1 MLNSIFNHI
10 SVLKKGLDA
19 SWTKHEVIANNIANN
34 DTPGFKSSR
43 VDFESIFKEALSD
56 DGFVGKKT
64 NEKHIDIGKSA
75 DLDNLNPIITKNT
88 ETSMRLDGN
97 NVDINYEMTELT
109 KNILF
114 YNTLTQKINNEF
126 SRLKK
131 VINEGK

>member
-1 MLNSIFNHI
+1 
-10 SVLKKGLDA
+10 
-19 SWTKHEVIANNIANN
+19 
-34 DTPGFKSSR
+34 
-43 VDFESIFKEALSD
+43 
-56 DGFVGKKT
+56 
-64 NEKHIDIGKSA
+64 
-75 DLDNLNPIITKNT
+75 
-88 ETSMRLDGN
+88 MRLDGN